1 MAPLVRWSV
10 VLIKSKTKIE
20 YFKKIDVSKTN
31 DNKMF
36 GENAKSRF
44 SRTANTIISTEGN
57 TITKNEKFIAGTF
70 NNYFVDI
77 RNILK
82 LKKHLNFDGQSLPT
96 ITEYFKNNQS
106 VIKIKEK
113 YVTQE
118 NSFSFTLFL
127 KVELLKR

>member
-1 MAPLVRWSV
+1 MAPLVQWSV

-20 YFKKIDVSKTN
+20 YFKKIDVSKAN

-44 SRTANTIISTEGN
+44 SRTANTIILTEGN
-57 TITKNEKFIAGTF
+57 TITKNEKLIAGTF

-113 YVTQE
+113 Y
-118 NSFSFTLFL
+118 
-127 KVELLKR
+127 LLKRTHFHLLYF